1 MGIPYSRQINAAFEQ
16 VTPLVAAGFT
26 VLRTTRDISIL
37 LAIIQV
43 LTVVLLALILGV
55 LVLIVYCVNPDL
67 EVTSFS
73 LFLFTLIFFFFFTL
87 QRKEGGWGRQGNGRR
102 RRRRRGRRRRRR
114 RRRRKEGDRKGVG
127 ADEMV
132 KQEERQR
139 IITPWLRYA
148 ARISIWGVIKFV
160 VGLAVI
166 CSAASAAVWKGIVAK
181 QWVEDVEYEGNVRA
195 EMALE
200 ELDEERGDDEG
211 GKKVGSRKGKKK

>member
-55 LVLIVYCVNPDL
+55 LVTVLYCVNPDL
-67 EVTSFS
+67 E
-73 LFLFTLIFFFFFTL
+73 
-87 QRKEGGWGRQGNGRR
+87 
-102 RRRRRGRRRRRR
+102 
-114 RRRRKEGDRKGVG
+114 
-127 ADEMV
+127 
-132 KQEERQR
+132 EERQR

-148 ARISIWGVIKFV
+148 AQISIWGVTKFV

-166 CSAASAAVWKGIVAK
+166 SSAASAAVWKGIVAK

-200 ELDEERGDDEG
+200 ELDE
-211 GKKVGSRKGKKK
+211 